1 MVRKKIIENTFF
13 FANPLKKFQSHGF
26 PKRVVW
32 KLLVESDPHFTSEDT
47 KGEHGYL
54 SCPRS
59 GSKRWMG
66 QMPSC
71 QENYQNVKAQ
81 LLKISHVLSERI
93 KQVTCRWR
101 WFKLALGFS
110 VFEAS
115 YMPIS
120 YHTDNSDLFSFSKCL
135 PILFLVAKQAQLSL
149 LILRCSLIQ

>member
-1 MVRKKIIENTFF
+1 MVRKKIIENTSFF
-13 FANPLKKFQSHGF
+13 CQSPKNFSEPWVSKEGSLKTTGGIWPS
-26 PKRVVW
+26 
-32 KLLVESDPHFTSEDT
+32 FTSEDT

-71 QENYQNVKAQ
+71 QENYQNMKAQ

-149 LILRCSLIQ
+149 LVLRCSLIQ